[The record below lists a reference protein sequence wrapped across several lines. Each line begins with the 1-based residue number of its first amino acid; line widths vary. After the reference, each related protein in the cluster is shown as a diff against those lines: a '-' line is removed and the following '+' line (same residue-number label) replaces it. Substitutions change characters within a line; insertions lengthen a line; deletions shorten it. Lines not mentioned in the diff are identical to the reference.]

1 MKKIFLTAL
10 LLSSYF
16 SNAQSSLLNADFWKS
31 NSDLNSVKTEI
42 AKGNSPSEAN
52 RGNHDVVSIAINNN
66 APLETIIYLIEQ
78 EGNSID
84 KTTHDGR
91 LYIHWAASRGNLE
104 LVNYL
109 IKQGSDINRTD
120 DKGAIALSFAASN
133 GQVNPEIYK
142 AFFDA
147 GLDPKQKFQN
157 GANFMLLA
165 IGYDTDLKLSE
176 YLITKGLSL
185 NDTDSNGNTTFDYAA
200 RSGNVAI
207 LKALKNKGI
216 KPTNK
221 ALIFASEGTRSFSN
235 TLENYKFLV
244 EDLKLNPKATGD
256 NGENVL
262 HNLVKKKDQEII
274 IAYFLDKGVDVNQA
288 NKEGNTVLMEV
299 VKGSDVKLFETILS
313 NTKNI
318 NQVNHKGLSALSF
331 AVSNGSADMISALLA
346 NKADAK
352 IKDKE
357 DKNLAYYLVQSY
369 RALRPNQKDEFSDKI
384 QILKNAG
391 VDFKSTQG
399 SGSTLLHVAVLK
411 NDVKLLSSLEEFN
424 IDINAKDDEGMTVLH
439 KAALLSKDDVVLKYL
454 ISKGA
459 DKTIQTDFEETVYN
473 LASENESLI
482 DSKINIDFLK

>member
-1 MKKIFLTAL
+1 MKKC
-10 LLSSYF
+10 
-16 SNAQSSLLNADFWKS
+16 
-31 NSDLNSVKTEI
+31 E
-42 AKGNSPSEAN
+42 
-52 RGNHDVVSIAINNN
+52 
-66 APLETIIYLIEQ
+66 
-78 EGNSID
+78 
-84 KTTHDGR
+84 
-91 LYIHWAASRGNLE
+91 
-104 LVNYL
+104 
-109 IKQGSDINRTD
+109 
-120 DKGAIALSFAASN
+120 
-133 GQVNPEIYK
+133 
-142 AFFDA
+142 
-147 GLDPKQKFQN
+147 
-157 GANFMLLA
+157 
-165 IGYDTDLKLSE
+165 
-176 YLITKGLSL
+176 
-185 NDTDSNGNTTFDYAA
+185 
-200 RSGNVAI
+200 AI
-207 LKALKNKGI
+207 LKALQNKGI

-262 HNLVKKKDQEII
+262 HNLVKKKDQETI

-288 NKEGNTVLMEV
+288 TKEGNTVLMEV
-299 VKGSDVKLFETILS
+299 AKGSDVKLFETILS
-313 NTKNI
+313 KTKNI

-331 AVSNGSADMISALLA
+331 AVSNGSTDMITALLA

-391 VDFKSTQG
+391 LDFKSTQG

-411 NDVKLLSSLEEFN
+411 NDVKLLSSLDEFN

-459 DKTIQTDFEETVYN
+459 DKAIQTDFEETVYD